1 MESSK
6 YTSNRV
12 AKEHHSLQP
21 WYPYPYMVANPP
33 VTAILGDIVRSKRME
48 PTKRNDTQAILEGLL
63 AEMNRR
69 YERSILGDFLLT
81 LGDEFQGLLDD
92 PSVVPDIVQDIREE
106 LPKVRFRIVASRGQ
120 LTTEIKPNRVALGTD
135 GPAWH
140 EARRVLEQWRAAKRD
155 GVAFVGFGDDDTVLN
170 GLSGLLTHH
179 WSHLEASQRE
189 IIDALRHHE
198 GLRKEA
204 AADMSISQQALSN
217 RAQTAGWREYE
228 GGIIACRALLQRHA
242 PRAAPL
248 HVAEGKASP
257 SRIIR

>member
-1 MESSK
+1 
-6 YTSNRV
+6 
-12 AKEHHSLQP
+12 
-21 WYPYPYMVANPP
+21 MVAHP
-33 VTAILGDIVRSKRME
+33 VTAILGDIVRSRRME
-48 PTKRNDTQAILEGLL
+48 PEERSDAQTVLERLMT
-63 AEMNRR
+63 EINRR
-69 YERSILGDFLLT
+69 YEPSVLGHFLMT

-92 PSVVPDIVQDIREE
+92 PSVVPDIVQDIREK
-106 LPKVRFRIVASRGQ
+106 LPKVRFRIAVSRGQ
-120 LTTEIKPNRVALGTD
+120 LTTEVKPHRVALGTD

-189 IIDALRHHE
+189 IVNALRHHQ

-204 AADMSISQQALSN
+204 AADMSISQQAMSN

-228 GGIIACRALLQRHA
+228 GGMIASRELLRRHA
-242 PRAAPL
+242 PTTALLR
-248 HVAEGKASP
+248 VAEGDASP
-257 SRIIR
+257 GRATK

>member
-1 MESSK
+1 MDPKDRSEAQAVLE
-6 YTSNRV
+6 R
-12 AKEHHSLQP
+12 L
-21 WYPYPYMVANPP
+21 M
-33 VTAILGDIVRSKRME
+33 GDF
-48 PTKRNDTQAILEGLL
+48 
-63 AEMNRR
+63 NRR
-69 YERSILGDFLLT
+69 YEHSVLGDFLMT

-92 PSVVPDIVQDIREE
+92 PSVVPDIVQDIREA
-106 LPKVRFRIVASRGQ
+106 LPRIRFRIAVSRGQ
-120 LTTEIKPNRVALGTD
+120 LTTELKSKRVALGTD

-140 EARRVLEQWRAAKRD
+140 AARQVLEQWRAAKRD

-189 IIDALRHHE
+189 IINALRHHQ

-228 GGIIACRALLQRHA
+228 GGLIACRELLRRHTPNAALR
-242 PRAAPL
+242 R
-248 HVAEGKASP
+248 VAEGDASP
-257 SRIIR
+257 VRAPR